1 MPPTER
7 TFTMAK
13 YRKDRINDAVTEEVS
28 KIIRDVKD
36 PRVAGTM
43 LTVTGAEVSGD
54 LKFAKI
60 FYSVLG
66 EYDQKELKHGLR
78 SVAPYIRSRLA
89 ESLNLRMTPELMFV
103 FDESVARGAE
113 ISRILGTLDIKPE
126 EEPDGDGETDA

>member
-1 MPPTER
+1 
-7 TFTMAK
+7 MAR

-36 PRVAGTM
+36 PRVAGSLM
-43 LTVTGAEVSGD
+43 TVTGADVSGD

-66 EYDQKELKHGLR
+66 EHDEKELKRGLR

-89 ESLNLRMTPELMFV
+89 ESLNLRVTPELMFV
-103 FDESVARGAE
+103 YDESVARGAE
-113 ISRILGTLDIKPE
+113 ISRILAGLDIKPE
-126 EEPDGDGETDA
+126 EEPDGDGETDG

>member
-1 MPPTER
+1 
-7 TFTMAK
+7 MAK

-66 EYDQKELKHGLR
+66 EHDPKELKRGLR

-103 FDESVARGAE
+103 YDESVARGAE

-126 EEPDGDGETDA
+126 EDPDGDGENDG